1 MQHVS
6 ALKRVLHYLSGTR
19 SYSITY
25 NDVLG
30 HPNYF
35 LGYADASFGNTEDL
49 KSITGYVFMMA
60 GGAITW
66 FSKKQSITA
75 MSTTEAEYIA
85 LSEAARE
92 ARWLRNLFS
101 ELGFAQIL
109 LTMIRGDNEGSIAM
123 SKNPQFHK
131 RSKHIDL
138 QYHSIRDSVVAAQG
152 ESAKNGITEWVGCLF
167 WHFRPEP

>member
-1 MQHVS
+1 VRLIGELQFLANVTRPDIAFTISRLSAYTVNPTMQHVS
-6 ALKRVLHYLSGTR
+6 TLKCVLHYLSGTR
-19 SYSITY
+19 TYGITY

-35 LGYADASFGNTEDL
+35 LSYANASFANTDDL

-60 GGAITW
+60 GGTITW

-75 MSTTEAEYIA
+75 MSTTEVEYIA
-85 LSEAARE
+85 LSEAAHK

-101 ELGFAQIL
+101 ELGFTQTLPTTIQ
-109 LTMIRGDNEGSIAM
+109 GDNDGLIAM

-131 RSKHIDL
+131 
-138 QYHSIRDSVVAAQG
+138 
-152 ESAKNGITEWVGCLF
+152 
-167 WHFRPEP
+167 